1 MTNTQKLILVAI
13 ASLASPILN
22 AQDRHEGVYGDL
34 DVEEAVSGKGMVT
47 GTTGA
52 SAQQAGVDM
61 LMAGGTAAD
70 AVVATAMTQTCLAAG
85 SWVSYAGLMNV
96 VYYDAE
102 TDKVYNMNASFDTV
116 EGETDAAS
124 IPQPDFTKGLDAEPI
139 APDGRTVLVPGFLKG
154 AEALVERF
162 GKLPLADV
170 VAPSIRC
177 AKDGFSF
184 TKGATSQVAFRKEQL
199 TRDPETKAVYFKK
212 DGSSYE
218 EGETFRQPALA
229 RTLQRFAEQGS
240 DYIYKGEWAEKLVR
254 KTRELGGKLSM
265 KDMETYDVI
274 WSEPV
279 SAEYH
284 GFEVFVH
291 GLPAAGGVNT
301 LEALEFADLA
311 GLADMPHYSESA
323 KATYTLSLISTP
335 GVPLTYGGEAMGAA
349 MNMDLSLEGRLNPE
363 TTAAL
368 WGIIQGGFFPGAKP
382 AHEPKHSDGVVV
394 IDKYGNIAAM
404 VHSIN
409 TVSWGTNGL
418 NIDGISIPDAASI
431 QVGAV
436 AATTPGER
444 LPDPTNPG
452 LILKDGKPY
461 LGFASIGAG
470 LHQRTIA
477 ALTSVMD
484 FGMTPQEAI
493 DAPAFGLQIFSADP
507 ANAPHLGQTFGEG
520 ELADEMKAE
529 LEAMGMT
536 IQETNKMRGYWIGI
550 MIDPETGELRGGGPR
565 EFDIAMG
572 GRAVGY

>member
-1 MTNTQKLILVAI
+1 MTYKKVMTLVT
-13 ASLASPILN
+13 LALLAPTVLQ
-22 AQDRHEGVYGDL
+22 AQDRHEGVFADI
-34 DVEEAVSGKGMVT
+34 DVEETLSSKGMVT

-61 LMAGGTAAD
+61 LKAGGTAAD
-70 AVVATAMTQTCLAAG
+70 AVVATAMAQTCLAAG

-102 TDKVYNMNASFDTV
+102 TGRVYNMNASFDTV
-116 EGETDAAS
+116 EDETDAAS
-124 IPQPDFTKGLDAEPI
+124 IPQPDFSKGLDAEPI
-139 APDGRTVLVPGFLKG
+139 APDGRTVLVPGFMKG

-162 GKLPLADV
+162 GRLPLADV

-177 AKDGFSF
+177 AEDGFPF
-184 TKGATSQVAFRKEQL
+184 TKGATSQVAYRTEQL
-199 TRDPETKAVYFKK
+199 SRDPETKAVYFKE
-212 DGSSYE
+212 DGSAYE
-218 EGETFRQPALA
+218 EGELFRQPALA
-229 RTLQRFAEQGS
+229 RTLSRFAEEGS

-274 WSEPV
+274 WSEPL

-284 GFEVFVH
+284 GYEVFVH

-301 LEALEFADLA
+301 LEALRFADLA
-311 GLADMPHYSESA
+311 GLADMPHYGDSA
-323 KATYTLSLISTP
+323 EATYTLSLISTP
-335 GVPLTYGGEAMGAA
+335 AIPLTYGGEAMGAA

-363 TTAAL
+363 TSAAL
-368 WGIIQGGFFPGAKP
+368 WGVIQGGFFPGAKP
-382 AHEPKHSDGVVV
+382 PQEPKHSDGVVV
-394 IDKYGNIAAM
+394 VDKYGNIAAM
-404 VHSIN
+404 VHTIN

-418 NIDGISIPDAASI
+418 NIDGISIPDAAAT

-452 LILKDGKPY
+452 LILRDGKPY

-470 LHQRTIA
+470 LHQRTVA
-477 ALTSVMD
+477 ALTSVMN
-484 FGMTPQEAI
+484 FGMSPQEAI
-493 DAPAFGLQIFSADP
+493 DAPAFGLQIFNPDP
-507 ANAPHLGQTFGEG
+507 TTAPNLGQTFGEG
-520 ELADEMKAE
+520 ELSDEIKAE
-529 LEAMGMT
+529 LEAMGMV
-536 IQETNKMRGYWIGI
+536 IQEANAMRGYWIGI